1 MKEWEALRELEA
13 AEVTRAVAEL
23 YLAAV
28 RELPEDVVAAL
39 RAAAEGEESELG
51 REILATLLENARLA
65 REQCLPICQ
74 DTGVAVVFVEW
85 GQDVRLVGGSLED
98 AVNEGIRRAWREG
111 YLRASVVDDPLLR
124 RNTRDNTPAVV
135 HVRLVPGAQVRLD
148 VAPKGAGSENMSAVR
163 MLTPADGREGICRF
177 VVETVERA
185 GANPC
190 PPLVVGVGLGGTMER
205 AALLAKQALLR
216 PVGRPSPRAHLAELE
231 ALLLLQINDLGIGP
245 QGLGG
250 RTTALAVHVEAAP
263 CHIASL
269 PVAVNLQCHA
279 ARHAGRVL

>member
-1 MKEWEALRELEA
+1 MRELEA
-13 AEVTRAVAEL
+13 REIARAVAEL
-23 YLAAV
+23 YLAAS
-28 RELPEDVVAAL
+28 RELPEDVVAAV
-39 RAAAEGEESELG
+39 RAAIEREESELG
-51 REILATLLENARLA
+51 REILATILENARLA
-65 REQCLPICQ
+65 REQRLPICQ

-85 GQDVRLVGGSLED
+85 GQDVRLVGGSLEE
-98 AVNEGIRRAWREG
+98 AVNEGIRQAWREG

-124 RNTRDNTPAVV
+124 RNTGDNTPGVV

-163 MLTPADGREGICRF
+163 MLTPADGIEGICRF
-177 VVETVERA
+177 VVETVDRA

-190 PPLVVGVGLGGTMER
+190 PPLIVGVGLGGTMER
-205 AALLAKQALLR
+205 AAWLAKRALLR
-216 PVGRPSPRAHLAELE
+216 PVGQPSPQAHLAELE
-231 ALLLLQINDLGIGP
+231 ARLLCRINDLGIGP

>member
-1 MKEWEALRELEA
+1 MRELEVR
-13 AEVTRAVAEL
+13 EITRAVAEL

-28 RELPEDVVAAL
+28 RELPGDVVAAV
-39 RAAAEGEESELG
+39 RAAMEGEESELG
-51 REILATLLENARLA
+51 REILATILENARLA
-65 REQCLPICQ
+65 REQRLPICQ

-85 GQDVRLVGGSLED
+85 GQDVRLVGGSLEE
-98 AVNEGIRRAWREG
+98 AVNEGIREAYREG
-111 YLRASVVDDPLLR
+111 YLRASVVDDPLRR
-124 RNTRDNTPAVV
+124 RNTQDNTPAVI
-135 HVRLVPGAQVRLD
+135 HVRLVPGAHVRLD

-163 MLTPADGREGICRF
+163 MLTPADGTEGICRF
-177 VVETVERA
+177 VVETVDRA

-190 PPLVVGVGLGGTMER
+190 PPLVVGVGLGGTMEK
-205 AALLAKQALLR
+205 AAWLAKRALLR
-216 PVGRPSPRAHLAELE
+216 PVGQPNPHPHLAELE
-231 ALLLLQINDLGIGP
+231 ARLLSRINDLGIGP